1 MPKARIG
8 RSAAALWRLFRFRAE
23 EQNAASSTAVG
34 RGRSRSTPRWLTPGL
49 FAITILAASVALGAC
64 GSPSASPPPTTSA
77 PSSSVSTSTS
87 SPSSTTAPVS
97 TEASAVLDAYRA
109 GWTAVEHATATA
121 NPLDPSLKETMVNP
135 VLHQVI
141 GNLVTDNAEG
151 IVGTGSIQLNPKVA
165 SIDGSTATV
174 LDCSLSSFFLVY
186 KKTGKQVPP
195 VSKTE
200 HDAVKAM
207 LVLNGSTWKTKSRQ
221 ITEGACPA
229 GY

>member
-8 RSAAALWRLFRFRAE
+8 RSAAALWRLFRRE

-34 RGRSRSTPRWLTPGL
+34 RGRSRSTPRWLSPGL
-49 FAITILAASVALGAC
+49 LAITLVTSLGLSAC
-64 GSPSASPPPTTSA
+64 GSPSASPPSTTST
-77 PSSSVSTSTS
+77 PSTSVSTSTS
-87 SPSSTTAPVS
+87 SPSNSSTAPVS
-97 TEASAVLDAYRA
+97 AEASAVLDAYRA
-109 GWTAVEHATATA
+109 QWAAYEHAVATA
-121 NPLDPSLKETMVNP
+121 NPLDPALQATMVNP

-207 LVLNGSTWKTKSRQ
+207 LVLDGSTWKTKSRQ
-221 ITEGACPA
+221 ITEGSCPA